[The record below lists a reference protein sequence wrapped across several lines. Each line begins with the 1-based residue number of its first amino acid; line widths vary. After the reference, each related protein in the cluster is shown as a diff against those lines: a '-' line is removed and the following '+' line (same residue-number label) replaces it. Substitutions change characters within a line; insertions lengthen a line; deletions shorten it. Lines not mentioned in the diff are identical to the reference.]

1 MNMPNTMNKRSLRFF
16 SWLAALTIFG
26 LLPAGVH
33 AQTNDESVIPATD
46 ILAHTARVQNMPAK
60 PKLPS
65 LFLIGDS
72 TVLNGRGDGTGGQW
86 GWGDEI
92 APFFNTGK
100 INVVN
105 RALGGTTSRTFYRD
119 QWPGVLALLKHGD
132 FVIMQFGTN
141 GGAVND
147 ASRARGEIHG
157 IGDETQAITNLVTG
171 KFEVVHTFGWY
182 EKQMIAEARSKG
194 ATPMV
199 CSLIPRNSW
208 RTNGTAARTG
218 TNSATGWAR
227 QAAESVN
234 APFLDINE
242 IIASQYDKL
251 GREKVNALFVAGAGP
266 HTSLAG
272 AQTNAICVIAALK
285 GLKTNPLAKFLS
297 KKAAGIAPVTVS
309 PPAPAPAEDER
320 PVVDASTVPV
330 ETIANDALPT
340 FHIIGDSTVRSGGGS
355 GHWGWGERIAPYFNT
370 NKINIVNQAI
380 AGRSARTYFTDGHW
394 EKTIA
399 TIKPGDV
406 VIIQFGTNDGGKI
419 GDPSNKNRA
428 DGAGIGDE
436 TVEDTR
442 PDGTKELV
450 HTFGWYMAQFV
461 TQSQAKGAKV
471 ILVSPVPHKDR
482 WETGR
487 DFENFA
493 QWDAEVAKA
502 HNALFFDLT
511 MVVTDAFK
519 KAGADEVAT
528 FFSDQRT
535 HATDIGAQFNAACVI
550 AGLKSL
556 TNDPLAPCFSEK
568 AKDIKAWQPDTATE
582 TINQ

>member
-1 MNMPNTMNKRSLRFF
+1 MNMENKINMRSLRLL
-16 SWLAALTIFG
+16 SRLAAVIILG
-26 LLPAGVH
+26 LLPACNSV
-33 AQTNDESVIPATD
+33 QSTNRATVPATNPPRPGMRAEN
-46 ILAHTARVQNMPAK
+46 LPAK

-65 LFLIGDS
+65 LFLVGDS
-72 TVLNGRGDGTGGQW
+72 TVLNGRGDGAGGQW
-86 GWGDEI
+86 GWGDQI
-92 APFFNTGK
+92 APFFNTSK

-105 RALGGTTSRTFYRD
+105 RALGGTTSRTYYRD
-119 QWPGVLALLKHGD
+119 VWPRTLAILKPGD

-147 ASRARGEIHG
+147 ASRARGELHG
-157 IGDETQAITNLVTG
+157 IGDETQDITNLVTG
-171 KFEVVHTFGWY
+171 KFETVHTFGWY

-194 ATPMV
+194 ATPIV
-199 CSLIPRNSW
+199 CSLIPRNNW
-208 RTNGTAARTG
+208 RDGNAVRNGPDSAA
-218 TNSATGWAR
+218 GWAS
-227 QAAESVN
+227 QAAESAN

-242 IIASQYDKL
+242 IIAREYDKL
-251 GREKVNALFVAGAGP
+251 GQEKVNALFVAGAGP

-297 KKAAGIAPVTVS
+297 KKAAGIAPAFT
-309 PPAPAPAEDER
+309 EDER
-320 PVVDASTVPV
+320 PVVDASKVPV
-330 ETIANDALPT
+330 EKAANDALPT

-355 GHWGWGERIAPYFNT
+355 GNWGWGERIAPFFDT

-394 EKTIA
+394 ERTIA
-399 TIKPGDV
+399 TVKPGDFL
-406 VIIQFGTNDGGKI
+406 IIQFGTNDGGRI
-419 GDPSNKNRA
+419 GDPANKNRA

-436 TVEDTR
+436 TVEDTK
-442 PDGTKELV
+442 PDGTKEFV

-461 TQSQAKGAKV
+461 TQAQAKRATV
-471 ILVSPVPHKDR
+471 ILVSAVPHKDR

-487 DFENFA
+487 DFETFA

-511 MVVTDAFK
+511 MAITDAYK
-519 KAGADEVAT
+519 KVGAEKVAT

-535 HATDIGAQFNAACVI
+535 HANDSGAQFNAACVI
-550 AGLKSL
+550 AGLKNL
-556 TNDPLAPCFSEK
+556 TNNPLASYFSEK
-568 AKDIKAWQPDTATE
+568 AKNIEPWRPNTTTE
-582 TINQ
+582 SINQ